1 MDQAIIN
8 GLAEGSVYAL
18 LAVGLVFINRITEV
32 ASFAHGEVSTFAAFV
47 GFTMFHKAGAPFPVA
62 ILCSIMAGAA
72 LGAAVERVVIRR
84 VQTGGLLATVV
95 VTLGLYF
102 VIHGSVKAIWG
113 PEVWPYPSIFGD
125 GAVRFAGVVISSQH
139 LGVMVT
145 SLVIALSL
153 AAYLRWTRTGLALRA
168 IPQNRFGAA
177 VIGLNIRRLNSTA
190 WVVGSAVGAVAGV
203 LIAPL
208 TFLHSNM
215 MAAPLIK
222 AFSIAALGGLD
233 SLVGAFVGGL
243 LLGVIENVAVLYFLP
258 SYLKDSL
265 AFFFIL
271 VVLLVQPEGLFGKQ
285 RREKV

>member
-32 ASFAHGEVSTFAAFV
+32 ASFAHGEVSAFAAFV
-47 GFTMFHKAGAPFPVA
+47 GYTVFHSLGVPFPIA
-62 ILCSIMAGAA
+62 ILCSVLAGAA
-72 LGAAVERVVIRR
+72 LGAAIERFVIRR
-84 VQTGGLLATVV
+84 VQASGLLATVV

-102 VIHGSVKAIWG
+102 VIHGSINAIWG
-113 PEVWPYPSIFGD
+113 PEVRTYPSVFGE
-125 GAVRFAGVVISSQH
+125 GAVRFGGIVVSSQH

-145 SLVIALSL
+145 SLVIALAL

-168 IPQNRFGAA
+168 VPQNRFGAA
-177 VIGLNIRRLNSTA
+177 VIGLNIRRLNATA
-190 WVVGSAVGAVAGV
+190 WVVGSSVGAVAGV

-215 MAAPLIK
+215 MGSPLIK
-222 AFSIAALGGLD
+222 AFAVAALGGLD

-243 LLGVIENVAVLYFLP
+243 LLGVAENVAVMAIP
-258 SYLKDSL
+258 SYFKDSL
-265 AFFFIL
+265 AFVFIL

-285 RREKV
+285 RKEKV

>member
-32 ASFAHGEVSTFAAFV
+32 ASFAHGEVSTFSAFV
-47 GFTMFHKAGAPFPVA
+47 GFTVFHSAGAPLLVA
-62 ILCSIMAGAA
+62 IVCSIAFGAA
-72 LGAAVERVVIRR
+72 LGAAIERVVIRR
-84 VQTGGLLATVV
+84 VQTSGLLGTVM

-102 VIHGSVKAIWG
+102 VLHGGVKAIWG
-113 PEVWPYPSIFGD
+113 PEVWPYPSVFGS
-125 GAVRFAGVVISSQH
+125 GAVRFAGVVISAQH
-139 LGVMVT
+139 LGVMVS
-145 SLVIALSL
+145 SLAIACAL
-153 AAYLRWTRTGLALRA
+153 AAYLRWTRTGLSLRA

-177 VIGLNIRRLNSTA
+177 VIGLNIRKLNSTA

-222 AFSIAALGGLD
+222 AFSIAALGGLG

-243 LLGVIENVAVLYFLP
+243 LLGVLENVAVLYFLP
-258 SYLKDSL
+258 GYLKDSV

-285 RREKV
+285 QKEKV

>member
-18 LAVGLVFINRITEV
+18 LALGLVFINRITEV
-32 ASFAHGEVSTFAAFV
+32 ATFAHGEVSAFAAFV
-47 GFTMFHKAGAPFPVA
+47 GFTVFHSAGAPFPVA
-62 ILCSIMAGAA
+62 IVCSILAGAI
-72 LGAAVERVVIRR
+72 LGGAIERIVIRP
-84 VQTGGLLATVV
+84 VQTSGLLATVV

-102 VIHGSVKAIWG
+102 VLHGGVKAIWG
-113 PEVWPYPSIFGD
+113 PEVRPYPSIFGE
-125 GAVRFAGVVISSQH
+125 GALRFSGVVISTQH

-145 SLVIALSL
+145 SLLIALAL

-177 VIGLNIRRLNSTA
+177 VIGLNIRRLTSTA
-190 WVVGSAVGAVAGV
+190 WVVGSAVGAVAGI

-215 MAAPLIK
+215 MMAPLIK
-222 AFSIAALGGLD
+222 AFAVAALGGLD

-243 LLGVIENVAVLYFLP
+243 LLGVIENIAVQYIP
-258 SYLKDSL
+258 NYLKDSL
-265 AFFFIL
+265 AFVFIL

-285 RREKV
+285 RKEKG

>member
-32 ASFAHGEVSTFAAFV
+32 ASFAHGEVAAVAAFV
-47 GFTMFHKAGAPFPVA
+47 GFTVFHSVGAPFLVA
-62 ILCSIMAGAA
+62 VLCSIVTGAI
-72 LGAAVERVVIRR
+72 LGGAIERIVIRP
-84 VQTGGLLATVV
+84 VQTSGLLATVV

-102 VIHGSVKAIWG
+102 VLHGGVSAIWG
-113 PEVWPYPSIFGD
+113 PEVRPYPSIFGE
-125 GAVRFAGVVISSQH
+125 GAVRFAGVVVSSQH
-139 LGVMVT
+139 LGIMVT
-145 SLVIALSL
+145 SLVIAFAL

-177 VIGLNIRRLNSTA
+177 VIGLNIRRLTSTA
-190 WVVGSAVGAVAGV
+190 WIVGSAVGAVAGV

-215 MAAPLIK
+215 MLSPLIK
-222 AFSIAALGGLD
+222 AFAVAALGGLS

-243 LLGVIENVAVLYFLP
+243 LLGVTENIAVMYIP
-258 SYLKDSL
+258 GYLKDSL
-265 AFFFIL
+265 AFVFIL
-271 VVLLVQPEGLFGKQ
+271 VVLLVRPEGLFGKQ
-285 RREKV
+285 AKEKV

>member
-18 LAVGLVFINRITEV
+18 LALGLVFINRITEV
-32 ASFAHGEVSTFAAFV
+32 ATFAHGEVSAFAAFV
-47 GFTMFHKAGAPFPVA
+47 GFTVFHSLGAPFPVA
-62 ILCSIMAGAA
+62 ILCSIIAGAM
-72 LGAAVERVVIRR
+72 LGGAIERIVIRP
-84 VQTGGLLATVV
+84 VQTSGLLATVV

-102 VIHGSVKAIWG
+102 VLHGGVKAIWG
-113 PEVWPYPSIFGD
+113 PEVRPYPSIFGE
-125 GAVRFAGVVISSQH
+125 GALRFSGVVISTQH

-145 SLVIALSL
+145 SLLIALAL

-177 VIGLNIRRLNSTA
+177 VIGLNIRRLTSTA
-190 WVVGSAVGAVAGV
+190 WVVGSAVGAVAGI

-215 MAAPLIK
+215 MMAPLIK
-222 AFSIAALGGLD
+222 AFAVAALGGLD

-243 LLGVIENVAVLYFLP
+243 LLGVIENIAVQYIP
-258 SYLKDSL
+258 NYLKDSL
-265 AFFFIL
+265 AFVFIL

-285 RREKV
+285 RKEKG

>member
-32 ASFAHGEVSTFAAFV
+32 ASFAHGEVSAVSAFV
-47 GFTMFHKAGAPFPVA
+47 GFTVFHSVGAPFPVA
-62 ILCSIMAGAA
+62 ILCSIVTGAI
-72 LGAAVERVVIRR
+72 LGWAIERIVIRP
-84 VQTGGLLATVV
+84 VQTSGLLGTVV

-102 VIHGSVKAIWG
+102 VLHGAVSAIWG
-113 PEVWPYPSIFGD
+113 PEVRPYPSIFGE
-125 GAVRFAGVVISSQH
+125 GTVRLGGVAVSSQH
-139 LGVMVT
+139 LGIMVT
-145 SLVIALSL
+145 SLVIAVAL

-177 VIGLNIRRLNSTA
+177 VIGLNIRRLTSTA

-215 MAAPLIK
+215 MLSPLIK
-222 AFSIAALGGLD
+222 AFAVAALGGLE

-243 LLGVIENVAVLYFLP
+243 LLGVFENIAVQYIP
-258 SYLKDSL
+258 SYFKDSL
-265 AFFFIL
+265 AFVFIL
-271 VVLLVQPEGLFGKQ
+271 VVLLLRPEGLFGKQ
-285 RREKV
+285 RKEKV

>member
-18 LAVGLVFINRITEV
+18 LALGLVFINRITEV
-32 ASFAHGEVSTFAAFV
+32 ATFAHGEVSAFAAFV
-47 GFTMFHKAGAPFPVA
+47 GFTVFHSAGAPFPVA
-62 ILCSIMAGAA
+62 ILCSIIAGAM
-72 LGAAVERVVIRR
+72 LGGAIERIVIRP
-84 VQTGGLLATVV
+84 VQTSGLLATVV
-95 VTLGLYF
+95 VTLGLFF
-102 VIHGSVKAIWG
+102 VLHGGVKAIWG
-113 PEVWPYPSIFGD
+113 PEVRPYPSIFGE
-125 GAVRFAGVVISSQH
+125 GALRFSGVVISTQH

-145 SLVIALSL
+145 SLLIALAL

-177 VIGLNIRRLNSTA
+177 VIGLNIRRLTSTA
-190 WVVGSAVGAVAGV
+190 WVVGSAVGAVAGI

-215 MAAPLIK
+215 MMAPLIK
-222 AFSIAALGGLD
+222 AFAVAALGGLD

-243 LLGVIENVAVLYFLP
+243 LLGVIENIAVQYIP
-258 SYLKDSL
+258 NYLKDSL
-265 AFFFIL
+265 AFVFIL

-285 RREKV
+285 RKEKG